1 MVTTQCN
8 YLIKEKKRKG
18 KRKEEEKERKKR
30 KINILER
37 FPLQTM
43 HNQIRCASSFQ

>member
-18 KRKEEEKERKKR
+18 KRKEEEKERKIKD
-30 KINILER
+30 
-37 FPLQTM
+37 
-43 HNQIRCASSFQ
+43 